1 MNKIKLIKDNRF
13 KDIRQ
18 NEKENTKQKEN
29 KRTTIFSHEF
39 VRKSSRQFFKDIC
52 RRYIT
57 IRIIYTNII
66 YDKIILISIF
76 SLSNITMFV
85 TVNDDIY
92 SSLLFFLRKNCSED
106 NIFRLY
112 NFELFRKCYL
122 IETRNVEKMLK
133 YFEIYFTRVI
143 IISVIITIL
152 TI

>member
-39 VRKSSRQFFKDIC
+39 IRKSSRQFFKDI
-52 RRYIT
+52 RRYIA